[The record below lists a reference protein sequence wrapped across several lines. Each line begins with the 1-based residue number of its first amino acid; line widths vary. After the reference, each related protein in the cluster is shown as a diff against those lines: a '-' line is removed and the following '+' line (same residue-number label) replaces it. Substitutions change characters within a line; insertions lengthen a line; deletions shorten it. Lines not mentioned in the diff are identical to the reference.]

1 MTRKW
6 GGRKSTGEA
15 FVLLLRLRCLLLCF
29 WEIIPPA
36 QRPCSPTSSVPPR
49 ATCSP
54 FGFSGSKTHTKHLW
68 CKLCVKFT
76 YWIVIYY
83 WIFYMHILFTYWI
96 LFSIISCGEN
106 WMNFLAD
113 PIHELHLSITR
124 NWNIIILKQTW
135 NNNHK

>member
-76 YWIVIYY
+76 YWIVIYILDILY
-83 WIFYMHILFTYWI
+83 AYIIHILDIIFHNI
-96 LFSIISCGEN
+96 LWKKLN
-106 WMNFLAD
+106 
-113 PIHELHLSITR
+113 ELFGWPNTWVTSLH
-124 NWNIIILKQTW
+124 NQELKY
-135 NNNHK
+135 NHIKTNLEQ